1 MRRSPANVEA
11 ASRRRVDQAIEA
23 TTEFIRQ
30 KTTHLTQKEKA
41 EVYTNLHGRK
51 LAKEIA
57 LGDAVIESI
66 RDFHVWCTK
75 DPVLNNEGRLQAETI
90 VGMATIAIVR
100 QRVR

>member
-11 ASRRRVDQAIEA
+11 TSRRRVDRAIEA
-23 TTEFIRQ
+23 TTECIRQ

-41 EVYTNLHGRK
+41 GVYANLHGRK

-66 RDFHVWCTK
+66 CDFHVWCT
-75 DPVLNNEGRLQAETI
+75 N
-90 VGMATIAIVR
+90 
-100 QRVR
+100 